1 VAEAGVG
8 KSRLFHE
15 FKSMSPLVMEA
26 FSVSDGRAS
35 AYGALWK
42 TLWMTVTEGQ
52 AGTLRKHPVLY

>member
-1 VAEAGVG
+1 
-8 KSRLFHE
+8 
-15 FKSMSPLVMEA
+15 MSPFVMEA